1 MVNGTYR
8 DLFVAI
14 AGAAGALTGLLFVA
28 LSVAPRPRMAQHP
41 NVIRQ
46 VRAAAA
52 LVAFTNALAVSL
64 FGLVPH
70 NLIGYPAAVAG
81 VVGLLFVFGGLRSIL
96 ADPASRPRVRSQIGL
111 ILLLLAAFGVEVVAG
126 IIAAANP
133 QAKVPIAVIG
143 NVLVASLLIGV
154 ARSWE
159 LVGDRD
165 TGISAS
171 IAALAGH
178 ERHLGGSVAGP
189 ADVPRDDDALSPGE
203 VARAGEAASPRGGA
217 SRGGQPRPGG
227 AAPAGGGGPAGRRG
241 PAGGPARP
249 ERRGP
254 AGGPAGREARSR
266 RGTARPGGGGP
277 AGRRGWPRRP
287 GGRCRAV
294 LPRRLSAR
302 PQAEDAFRGFG
313 CP

>member
-1 MVNGTYR
+1 MVTGAYR

-28 LSVAPRPRMAQHP
+28 LSVAPRPRMAEHP

-64 FGLVPH
+64 FGLVPN

-81 VVGLLFVFGGLRSIL
+81 VVGLLFALGGLRSIL
-96 ADPASRPRVRSQIGL
+96 ADPAARSRVRSQIGL
-111 ILLLLAAFGVEVVAG
+111 ILLLLAAFGVEIVAG
-126 IIAAANP
+126 VIAAADP
-133 QAKVPIAVIG
+133 HEKAPIDVIG

-165 TGISAS
+165 TGITAS

-189 ADVPRDDDALSPGE
+189 ADVPRDDAAWPGALP
-203 VARAGEAASPRGGA
+203 GEAAPPGEPAPPGDA
-217 SRGGQPRPGG
+217 AAPGNAAPPGEAAGRPG
-227 AAPAGGGGPAGRRG
+227 
-241 PAGGPARP
+241 
-249 ERRGP
+249 
-254 AGGPAGREARSR
+254 
-266 RGTARPGGGGP
+266 PG
-277 AGRRGWPRRP
+277 
-287 GGRCRAV
+287 
-294 LPRRLSAR
+294 
-302 PQAEDAFRGFG
+302 
-313 CP
+313 

>member
-1 MVNGTYR
+1 MVTGAYR

-64 FGLVPH
+64 FGLVPD

-81 VVGLLFVFGGLRSIL
+81 VVGLLFALGGLRSIL
-96 ADPASRPRVRSQIGL
+96 ADPAARSRVRSQIGL
-111 ILLLLAAFGVEVVAG
+111 ILLLLAAFGVEIVAG
-126 IIAAANP
+126 VIAAADP
-133 QAKVPIAVIG
+133 HEKAPIDVIG

-165 TGISAS
+165 TGITAS

-189 ADVPRDDDALSPGE
+189 ADVPRDDDAAWP
-203 VARAGEAASPRGGA
+203 GEAALPGEAPLPGEPASPGDAAAPGNA
-217 SRGGQPRPGG
+217 APPGEAAGRPG
-227 AAPAGGGGPAGRRG
+227 
-241 PAGGPARP
+241 
-249 ERRGP
+249 
-254 AGGPAGREARSR
+254 
-266 RGTARPGGGGP
+266 PG
-277 AGRRGWPRRP
+277 
-287 GGRCRAV
+287 
-294 LPRRLSAR
+294 
-302 PQAEDAFRGFG
+302 
-313 CP
+313 